1 MAFLRRTACGRS
13 SGRALNVA
21 ADRAAHCMSSPLG
34 PRTTPRGCSGRARHV
49 AAAQRNCPRRPPTLR
64 ALSFPPRVQSIASAA
79 SARCGRPSRP
89 ATSGRS
95 CRARAS
101 ARRRR
106 PAQASPHAPRREST
120 RQMVLAPAAPRPPLG
135 PAVTLPLVIST
146 PLHHHPSPPRTA
158 MEAPASRRTRPSTR
172 GAHGPP
178 AASRHA
184 DRRRFRRGGQRAGRP
199 ADGRRRLAGRP
210 PCRFWSR
217 SAQHYRGARPEQQKA
232 HALSGAARRARLGS
246 WVGGRRR
253 GGAVAAAAAS
263 ARGVVHGE
271 MFPLVRSDTG
281 NRLNC

>member
-106 PAQASPHAPRREST
+106 PAQASPHAPRREGT
-120 RQMVLAPAAPRPPLG
+120 RQMVLSPAAPRPPLG
-135 PAVTLPLVIST
+135 PAVALPLVIAT
-146 PLHHHPSPPRTA
+146 PHHHHPLSTPHGDGGA
-158 MEAPASRRTRPSTR
+158 GEPAHAAVDTRRARPA
-172 GAHGPP
+172 GC
-178 AASRHA
+178 HA
-184 DRRRFRRGGQRAGRP
+184 DTRRFRRGGQRAGRP

-217 SAQHYRGARPEQQKA
+217 SAQHYGGARPEQQKA